1 MARDYFALVEGFEAT
16 SAWFRSAAPADQEQA
31 GRSLEEEAIALLCNA
46 PEFEKVAVW
55 HIDKLYRL
63 LNVVPFIDASSFVF
77 LRALGTAFNGI
88 SRARGVSVAYLVDN
102 ALPDDRLRGVSA
114 AFAALG
120 LRVASP
126 ELMAMKLS
134 EADGPA
140 AGSTFEHYRV
150 EATMLAMRVF
160 SDAIAENAPVAW
172 LSGTSDIDTL
182 RRLASAL
189 DKRPYIGVFRNDA
202 PVEGTTVLVFRS
214 GGRSEALAF

>member
-16 SAWFRSAAPADQEQA
+16 SAWFRSAAPADQQQA
-31 GRSLEEEAIALLCNA
+31 ARSLEEEAIALLCNA
-46 PEFEKVAVW
+46 PDFEKLAVW
-55 HIDKLYRL
+55 HVDKLYRL
-63 LNVVPFIDASSFVF
+63 LNAVPFIDASSFVF
-77 LRALGTAFNGI
+77 LRAIGTAFAGI
-88 SRARGVSVAYLVDN
+88 ARARGVSIAYLVDN

-114 AFAALG
+114 AFGALG

-140 AGSTFEHYRV
+140 AGTTFDYYRT

-160 SDAIAENAPVAW
+160 GDAIAENAPIAW
-172 LSGTSDIDTL
+172 LSGTSDVDDL

-189 DKRPYIGVFRNDA
+189 DKRPYVGVFRNDA
-202 PVEGTTVLVFRS
+202 PAEGTTVQVFRA
-214 GGRSEALAF
+214 GGRSEPLAF